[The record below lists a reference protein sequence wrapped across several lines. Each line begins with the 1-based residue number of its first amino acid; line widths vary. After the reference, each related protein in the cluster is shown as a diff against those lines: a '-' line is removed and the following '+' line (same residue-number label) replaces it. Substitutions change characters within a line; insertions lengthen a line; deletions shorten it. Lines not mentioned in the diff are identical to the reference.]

1 MGIKAMHRRPYT
13 QAEDFGSLRKD
24 EVVTGALSNDGA
36 VLEVDYG
43 ARCDVIISWRV
54 STSNMHEGQRDG
66 LEVTPSFLIEYAV
79 RSGRIL
85 QSKVPVLTTAQ
96 LRLHH
101 FGGALYLTK
110 HKGDAPGGKSRTNEP
125 TSTSRFV
132 KNNTAVT
139 SKVLNSAFVEETG
152 YFDGFIIRAIRD
164 HILSSVCHHETT
176 KDVSSSENCK
186 VCEYRA
192 KLSLP
197 HLPDMVFPNNVLMI
211 QDISRPNVKI
221 FFNAL
226 DALRMVGPSVV
237 WQQSRIGATA
247 ARQISSPFDWT
258 YSTDYQGTVEGFK
271 VEPTA
276 EAIDMDKL
284 MRRDPIYFYS
294 QVALYEDELADH
306 GCAQEFKLTNYWKR
320 FRGCIVHGEVLH
332 QKDKSL
338 FPKPNRKGFH
348 RDLEIVFSIGALTLR
363 TLLNISEFE
372 YLLHCE
378 IDMKLQVLEYVLEPS
393 AIWQHI
399 PIVDSNRTKLIIP
412 VDG

>member
-1 MGIKAMHRRPYT
+1 
-13 QAEDFGSLRKD
+13 
-24 EVVTGALSNDGA
+24 
-36 VLEVDYG
+36 
-43 ARCDVIISWRV
+43 
-54 STSNMHEGQRDG
+54 MHEGQRD
-66 LEVTPSFLIEYAV
+66 
-79 RSGRIL
+79 
-85 QSKVPVLTTAQ
+85 
-96 LRLHH
+96 
-101 FGGALYLTK
+101 
-110 HKGDAPGGKSRTNEP
+110 DAPGGKSRTNEP

-226 DALRMVGPSVV
+226 DALRMVDAASLPEVQVGPSVV

-247 ARQISSPFDWT
+247 ARQFSSPFDWT

-306 GCAQEFKLTNYWKR
+306 GCAQLNVRIRVMPTCFFLLSRFYLRVDGVMLRICDTRLYGENNSGYFIREWSKR
-320 FRGCIVHGEVLH
+320 EAKYTEL
-332 QKDKSL
+332 S
-338 FPKPNRKGFH
+338 
-348 RDLEIVFSIGALTLR
+348 S
-363 TLLNISEFE
+363 S
-372 YLLHCE
+372 
-378 IDMKLQVLEYVLEPS
+378 VLEYVLEPS